1 MRAREVIQYLF
12 ATPQR
17 KDDKLNMRLWFVLYV
32 LYMVVVTVVTQ
43 YAFVRYSDTYQPSAK
58 TIWYLGLYMLYL
70 SLACT
75 YIPLNTGI
83 LVLLLA
89 SPDGGLTAI
98 SPFWRVM
105 AVAGLGALATAISH
119 LNEYHL
125 ITYLLRLGR
134 AYKIKQTRIY
144 LWAERHF
151 SRWPFVLLVIFNVL
165 PLPADPI
172 RWLAII
178 SQYSLTKYFLAQW
191 VGRFIRYAIL
201 ATVAKSLKL
210 TFVQIIIICT
220 ALFVIS
226 GLIALVQRFRQ
237 RGVESNVAEKAS
249 A

>member
-1 MRAREVIQYLF
+1 
-12 ATPQR
+12 
-17 KDDKLNMRLWFVLYV
+17 
-32 LYMVVVTVVTQ
+32 
-43 YAFVRYSDTYQPSAK
+43 
-58 TIWYLGLYMLYL
+58 
-70 SLACT
+70 
-75 YIPLNTGI
+75 
-83 LVLLLA
+83 
-89 SPDGGLTAI
+89 
-98 SPFWRVM
+98 
-105 AVAGLGALATAISH
+105 
-119 LNEYHL
+119 
-125 ITYLLRLGR
+125 
-134 AYKIKQTRIY
+134 
-144 LWAERHF
+144 
-151 SRWPFVLLVIFNVL
+151 LLVIFNVL